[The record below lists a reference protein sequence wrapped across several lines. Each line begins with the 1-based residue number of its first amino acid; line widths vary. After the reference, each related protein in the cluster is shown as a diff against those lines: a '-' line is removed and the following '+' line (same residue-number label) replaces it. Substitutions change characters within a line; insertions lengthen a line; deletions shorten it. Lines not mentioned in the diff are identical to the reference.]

1 MRDKNRPTTKP
12 NTRPKFSSPTSQ
24 PSKPNPLP
32 FFSPSAATHT
42 HTLIQFADL
51 TPSLSLGLHGR
62 VPPSRRRAPLC
73 HPHHHPRF
81 SLSFGPPVISAA
93 ISRCPTFYLCRIRR
107 PPQLKLA
114 TVDPP
119 LSLESPA
126 TARRSGDATSDSL
139 DSGSSS
145 FRSHHHRR
153 RPPPNSPA
161 VQPLTTISA
170 PTISLKPFSL
180 ARSSL
185 LTETGQ
191 QTPRRGWSQRRVCRR
206 HAITGELPGPPTS
219 ALDTHTHTHG
229 LSTKI

>member
-1 MRDKNRPTTKP
+1 MRDPH
-12 NTRPKFSSPTSQ
+12 
-24 PSKPNPLP
+24 
-32 FFSPSAATHT
+32 THT
-42 HTLIQFADL
+42 HTLTHLSIGALSPSEISPPRTLLLRRETDDRSSPSTYTTHAPSGCAAQ
-51 TPSLSLGLHGR
+51 PSLLHAAGATAAERCCLRRPRSRSAVASLG
-62 VPPSRRRAPLC
+62 
-73 HPHHHPRF
+73 F
-81 SLSFGPPVISAA
+81 SLGDN
-93 ISRCPTFYLCRIRR
+93 SR
-107 PPQLKLA
+107 A
-114 TVDPP
+114 TVAAAPG
-119 LSLESPA
+119 SSSPA
-126 TARRSGDATSDSL
+126 EGWSHHDRCRFRRLTTSSSSLLCLGFLSL